1 MPERNAHSY
10 CTVIRG
16 MVKVKFSSVLGGL
29 FSAREIS
36 RAEIVCLLHSFVFFQ
51 HGASAKAYDMYTEL
65 LNDRHKGKHLLFSMT
80 VF

>member
-36 RAEIVCLLHSFVFFQ
+36 CAEIVCLLHSFVFSSM
-51 HGASAKAYDMYTEL
+51 GL
-65 LNDRHKGKHLLFSMT
+65 LLKLMT
-80 VF
+80 CTQNC